1 MNEPQFTRP
10 DLPEGYLADPKG
22 FVAWSHVE
30 SRLRESK
37 NYWLCTVRPNG
48 HPHAIPRWGV
58 WVNGRLYFDGSP
70 ETRHARN
77 IAGNPHVAV
86 HLESGD
92 DVVAMEGLGRA
103 HPRPSAELGQQLA
116 DAYALKYGALGYS
129 PKPDQWDN
137 GGLYEVTP
145 TKILAWTKFTEDPTR
160 FTF

>member
-1 MNEPQFTRP
+1 MSEPHFSRP
-10 DLPEGYLADPKG
+10 RLPEGYLADPKG

-30 SRLRESK
+30 NRLAGAG

-58 WVNGRLYFDGSP
+58 WVNGKLYFDGSP
-70 ETRHARN
+70 QTLHARN
-77 IAGNPHVAV
+77 IARNPHVSV

-92 DVVAMEGLGRA
+92 DVVALDGLARA
-103 HPRPSAELGQQLA
+103 HQKPSPELGKQLA
-116 DAYALKYGALGYS
+116 DAYSAKYAARGYS

-145 TKILAWTKFTEDPTR
+145 TTVLAWTNFTEDPTK